1 MPWRPLPRIAFAVAV
16 FPFKASSPADLPLEL
31 GDELYIIEQGGL
43 AGEWYRGYLVAP
55 PSLLSGLT
63 SVRGQTL
70 EARVFSGIFPR
81 NCVEVREVL
90 DDPVA
95 DEKIS
100 SSDFKHGISSSKSP
114 NGDSAHMTNGIQHGK
129 TGRRHGSKKEYQ
141 PNGGSLTA
149 THNTQ
154 DSGIGSLPSR
164 SSSRRARNLDDSHGL
179 SRNLSHRSTRSL
191 RSQGS
196 VVRLSPVAGKERG
209 RPPAPVP
216 MLKIGDE
223 TPTSLSEPLVDEIA
237 SCLREWHSKYLH
249 ELLLSRRYSVLE
261 QLAGL
266 VRQLDISRR
275 QLLHDILTGE
285 ELERKRE
292 QTVWSLVHGNRLLGG
307 EVIVRDPK
315 RAGRLLTNEDSA
327 VEMSK
332 LQSTMSLLD
341 QPPVSQLESTDLHH
355 LLFELKRFADCD
367 LNKSNF
373 TIYICSSVK
382 NEKPKAL
389 TESMIITISPEG
401 PDHGTTPGRYKTLFS
416 NLNSIDA
423 RLVPGSETNLYLV
436 IKVHADQ
443 TVDLTPQD
451 SPRMER
457 IMDAGSSP
465 AMSRE
470 SLTPAAASMK
480 RGRQSLMWAQ
490 KQLGSTR
497 RRVAPDLQGSRAN
510 RSGNSLATS
519 QETSRP
525 NTSQTAGFPPKQGVR
540 QLVAIGVFDIRK
552 LMAQGSSEER
562 RLTLWSPAMNEAA
575 FHGSTTETDQL
586 LARFMPSA
594 NGRYMQSSS
603 IGYVDVALQ
612 SFSCPDS
619 EELIMKTP
627 TLLHGILQTP
637 KLGFSDP
644 PNKARS
650 DIYLTLSKAYLPVNA
665 LLSHPE
671 SGPVPLPSGID
682 YSNIQLTLEVRRKG
696 GERIERCIYPYSD
709 GPGIT
714 AWRTTAVERGASWD
728 EVVKLVLPEGVV
740 PEAHLI
746 MSVANAPGFPFAL
759 CWFPLWDQD
768 AFIRDGPHQPLL
780 YLYDKVTTSLDK
792 GRGAYMA
799 LPWNSRARD
808 DTTRDEMFTGP
819 VATLQVQTYLC
830 STVLSQ
836 DRVLV
841 GLLKWRDQP
850 EEQLL
855 GLLRQFTFVPET
867 DIVKLVDDLLD
878 AFFAIL
884 VSNAGKDEYEDLV
897 FNALVTVLGIIHDR
911 RFNLGP
917 LIDRYTEAK
926 FDYPFATP
934 CLIRSYLRLLARP
947 ADPQNS
953 RRLHATFKVGRQMLK
968 FITTARAK
976 QKIKEDSI
984 GVSNDLSFRR
994 EYRSIF
1000 TALESVMRD
1009 ASPILVGSKTL
1020 IVQHLHSWLPSGDD
1034 TFSEDEVYQIVSS
1047 FMSSCSE
1054 VQGKLIIYKLLLVLH
1069 LSKRTTFT
1077 RSAVQGRI
1085 ATSTEAWIEPYWGIR
1100 ESSHSQWRDQVRI
1113 CCSIVSAQS
1122 EEFGAPVPRFFP
1134 KIVESYQILLAQ
1146 SHGRNRTGGLK
1157 LLFPSSYPF
1166 PTRPISGA
1174 DDFDEPLIELAALLS
1189 QCSGSGLIQ
1198 ALDGLGA
1205 ARIHVIS
1212 AALDTLSS
1220 ILGGDAFPSRWLSLH
1235 VYHHRAALHVL
1246 ETLYD
1251 TMAARFLPSPDDA
1264 DDFSTGLWSSFF
1276 TTLLTLVGSKT
1287 LALETFSEQKRRAV
1301 WKIAGDVRKQGA
1313 NLLKRS
1319 WEAIGWEAGPDDQ
1332 QRYGMPRIGGFQVQ
1346 YVPSL
1351 VAPVVE
1357 LCLSVH
1363 EGLRSTAVRILQSM
1377 IVSEW
1382 TLSEDLSVIEAEVI
1396 DCLDKTSKSKGI
1408 GETTSQKIFVNELR
1422 DHFEGLARLPGDGLW
1437 PAIESLVAT
1446 VDELVGLLAA
1456 VHGPEITE
1464 PVRIMHTLELMDYL
1478 RDMRKEAIFVRYVH
1492 QLADVQSNLQNHT
1505 EAGLALRLH
1514 ASLYRWAP
1522 ETVAA
1527 ISDPAFPEQASF
1539 ERKET
1544 LYFEMIKH
1552 FEEGAAW
1559 DCALACYKELAE
1571 QYEHQQYDFVKLART
1586 QHSMARIYESI
1597 AKGERPSP
1605 RYFRVAY
1612 RGLGFPNHLREK
1624 EFIFQGEP
1632 RERQAAFADRVR
1644 LQHPTAQVA
1653 PPGDVDDLEGQFL
1666 QIHAVTPYQD
1676 LEHPLY
1682 QLSRV
1687 PQSVREHLLQSQPN
1701 RFAVTSR
1708 RHSPATGVQDQWI
1721 EKTVYSTLDAF
1732 PTILGKSE
1740 VVAVEVIQLS
1750 PMQTAVERTTRK
1762 TSELGTLHRRI
1773 SDGDESAVANL
1784 TESIKTSVDPTS
1796 LASVAQYRQLLPS
1809 APMATEDDESL
1820 TEEAPLEPTQN
1831 ALKQALLDHVLTLRH
1846 CLALYTY
1853 PARSHL
1859 HASLSESLHSTF
1871 APELALLAPPTAM
1884 PSPPPASYRPQSSS
1898 LPPSRG
1904 FSSDLPVLSPL
1915 TNGIT
1920 ALPQPRVSENED
1932 PPMARTRSRLSLG
1945 FLKTSSKSNGSIDP
1959 EASASASTMTPDE
1972 DPLPTASRP
1981 TGKNSSGPKP
1991 MSENQHPQRLG
2002 SVTMKSQSQSSA
2014 TEESERPMTAQ
2025 SDRSGRMRKRLSML
2039 GIGKGR
2045 VKSRSGGRNAVEAV
2059 DEE

>member
-1 MPWRPLPRIAFAVAV
+1 MPWRPLPRIAFAVAIY
-16 FPFKASSPADLPLEL
+16 PFLASSPADLPLEL
-31 GDELYIIEQGGL
+31 GDELYIIEQGGV

-90 DDPVA
+90 DDPIA
-95 DEKIS
+95 DEQVP
-100 SSDFKHGISSSKSP
+100 SSDFEHGISTSKLP
-114 NGDSAHMTNGIQHGK
+114 NGDSAHTTNAFQHRRSV
-129 TGRRHGSKKEYQ
+129 RRHGSKKGYP
-141 PNGGSLTA
+141 PNGGSVAA
-149 THNTQ
+149 TDSAQ

-164 SSSRRARNLDDSHGL
+164 SPSRRARNLDDSQGL
-179 SRNLSHRSTRSL
+179 SRNLSHRSIRSL

-196 VVRLSPVAGKERG
+196 VVRLSPIAGG
-209 RPPAPVP
+209 AQDRPPAPVP

-266 VRQLDISRR
+266 VRQLDVSRR
-275 QLLHDILTGE
+275 QLLHGILTGK

-292 QTVWSLVHGNRLLGG
+292 QTVWSLVRGNRLLGG

-332 LQSTMSLLD
+332 LQSTMSLLE
-341 QPPVSQLESTDLHH
+341 QPPVSQLESTNLHH
-355 LLFELKRFADCD
+355 LMFELKGFADCNLNEPD
-367 LNKSNF
+367 L
-373 TIYICSSVK
+373 TIYICSSAK
-382 NEKPKAL
+382 NERPKAI
-389 TESMIITISPEG
+389 TESMVISIFSGDSEQ
-401 PDHGTTPGRYKTLFS
+401 GTTPGRYKTLFS
-416 NLNSIDA
+416 NLNSLDTGQA
-423 RLVPGSETNLYLV
+423 PGSETNLYLV

-443 TVDLTPQD
+443 KFDLTSQV
-451 SPRMER
+451 SQRMEST
-457 IMDAGSSP
+457 MDAGSSP

-470 SLTPAAASMK
+470 SLTPAAASMR

-497 RRVAPDLQGSRAN
+497 RRVAPDLQGSRAD
-510 RSGNSLATS
+510 RSGNLLATS

-525 NTSQTAGFPPKQGVR
+525 NTSQTLGYLPQQGAQSVR
-540 QLVAIGVFDIRK
+540 RLVAVGFLDIRK
-552 LMAQGSSEER
+552 LMAQESSEER
-562 RLTLWSPAMNEAA
+562 RLTLWSPAVDEAA
-575 FHGSTTETDQL
+575 SHGSTTETDQL

-594 NGRYMQSSS
+594 NRRYVQSSS
-603 IGYVDVALQ
+603 IQYVDVTLQ

-627 TLLHGILQTP
+627 TLLQGILQTP
-637 KLGFSDP
+637 SLGFSDA
-644 PNKARS
+644 PNKPRS
-650 DIYLTLSKAYLPVNA
+650 DIYLTLSEAYLPVKA

-671 SGPVPLPSGID
+671 SGPVPLLSDID
-682 YSNIQLTLEVRRKG
+682 YSNIQLTLEVRRKS
-696 GERIERCIYPYSD
+696 GERIEHCIYPYSD
-709 GPGIT
+709 GAGIT
-714 AWRTTAVERGASWD
+714 AWRTTAVDRGASWD
-728 EVVKLVLPEGVV
+728 QVVKLALPEEDVH
-740 PEAHLI
+740 EAHLI

-759 CWFPLWDQD
+759 CWIPLWDQD
-768 AFIRDGPHQPLL
+768 AFIRDGSHQPLL
-780 YLYDKVTTSLDK
+780 YLYDKVTSSSDK

-808 DTTRDEMFTGP
+808 DTTKDEMFTGP
-819 VATLQVQTYLC
+819 VATLQIQTYLC
-830 STVLSQ
+830 STVISQ
-836 DRVLV
+836 DRVLA
-841 GLLKWRDQP
+841 GLLRWRDQP

-867 DIVKLVDDLLD
+867 DIVKLVNDLFD
-878 AFFAIL
+878 ALFAIL

-897 FNALVTVLGIIHDR
+897 FNALVTILGIVHDR

-976 QKIKEDSI
+976 QKMKENSI

-1000 TALESVMRD
+1000 TAFESVMRD
-1009 ASPILVGSKTL
+1009 TSPILVGSKTL

-1054 VQGKLIIYKLLLVLH
+1054 VQGKLILYKLLLVLH

-1077 RSAVQGRI
+1077 QSAVQGRV
-1085 ATSTEAWIEPYWGIR
+1085 AVSTEAWIEPYWGIR

-1122 EEFGAPVPRFFP
+1122 EEFGAPVPRFFS
-1134 KIVESYQILLAQ
+1134 KIVESYQTVLAK
-1146 SHGRNRTGGLK
+1146 SHGHKRTGGLE

-1166 PTRPISGA
+1166 PTRPVFAA
-1174 DDFDEPLIELAALLS
+1174 DDFDESLIELGALLCH
-1189 QCSGSGLIQ
+1189 CSGSSLSQ
-1198 ALDGLGA
+1198 ALDDLGA
-1205 ARIHVIS
+1205 ARIYVIS

-1220 ILGGDAFPSRWLSLH
+1220 ILGGDAFPNRWLSLH
-1235 VYHHRAALHVL
+1235 VYHHHAALHVL
-1246 ETLYD
+1246 ETLHE
-1251 TMAARFLPSPDDA
+1251 TMAASFLPSPDDA
-1264 DDFSTGLWSSFF
+1264 DDFNTGLWSKFF
-1276 TTLLTLVGSKT
+1276 ITLLTLVGSKT
-1287 LALETFSEQKRRAV
+1287 LALETFSEQKRRGV
-1301 WKIAGDVRKQGA
+1301 WKIAGDVREQGA
-1313 NLLKRS
+1313 NLLKQS
-1319 WEAIGWEAGPDDQ
+1319 WKAIGWEAAPDDQ
-1332 QRYGMPRIGGFQVQ
+1332 QRYGVLRIGGFQVQ

-1351 VAPVVE
+1351 VGPIVE

-1363 EGLRSTAVRILQSM
+1363 EGLRRTAVRILQTM

-1396 DCLDKTSKSKGI
+1396 DCLDNTFKSKGI
-1408 GETTSQKIFVNELR
+1408 GENISQKIFVNELL

-1437 PAIESLVAT
+1437 QAIKSLVST
-1446 VDELVGLLAA
+1446 VDELLDLLAA
-1456 VHGPEITE
+1456 VHSPEITE
-1464 PVRIMHTLELMDYL
+1464 PVRIMHTLQLMDYL
-1478 RDMRKEAIFVRYVH
+1478 RDMRKEAIYIRYVH
-1492 QLADVQSNLQNHT
+1492 QLADVQNTLQNYT

-1514 ASLYRWAP
+1514 ASLYQWVP

-1539 ERKET
+1539 ERKEQ

-1559 DCALACYKELAE
+1559 DCALTSYKELAE
-1571 QYEHQQYDFVKLART
+1571 QYEHHQYDFAKLART
-1586 QHSMARIYESI
+1586 QHSMARNYESI
-1597 AKGERPSP
+1597 AKGERQSP
-1605 RYFRVAY
+1605 RYFRVVY
-1612 RGLGFPNHLREK
+1612 RGLGFPNSLRDK
-1624 EFIFQGEP
+1624 EFIFQGEST
-1632 RERQAAFADRVR
+1632 EKQAEFADRVR
-1644 LQHPTAQVA
+1644 LQHPAAQVA
-1653 PPGDVDDLEGQFL
+1653 PPGDVDNLEGQFL
-1666 QIHAVTPYQD
+1666 QISAVTPYRD

-1682 QLSRV
+1682 QLSKV
-1687 PQSVREHLLQSQPN
+1687 PQSVREHILQSQPN
-1701 RFAVTSR
+1701 RFVVTSR

-1721 EKTVYSTLDAF
+1721 EKTVYSTVDAF

-1740 VVAVEVIQLS
+1740 IVSVDVIQLS
-1750 PMQTAVERTTRK
+1750 PLQTAVERTTRK
-1762 TSELGTLHRRI
+1762 TSELAALQRRI
-1773 SDGDESAVANL
+1773 SDGDESAFANL
-1784 TESIKTSVDPTS
+1784 TESIKTSVDPIS

-1809 APMATEDDESL
+1809 SPELIEDDESL
-1820 TEEAPLEPTQN
+1820 AEVAPLEPMHN
-1831 ALKQALLDHVLTLRH
+1831 ALKQALLDHVSTLRH

-1853 PARSHL
+1853 PPHINL
-1859 HASLSESLHSTF
+1859 QASLSDSLQSTF
-1871 APELALLAPPTAM
+1871 APELALLAPPAVM
-1884 PSPPPASYRPQSSS
+1884 PSPPPTSYRPQSSS

-1904 FSSDLPVLSPL
+1904 FSSDLPILNPL

-1920 ALPQPRVSENED
+1920 ALPQPGVSDNEG
-1932 PPMARTRSRLSLG
+1932 PPITRTRSRLSLS
-1945 FLKTSSKSNGSIDP
+1945 FLKAPSKSNGSINP
-1959 EASASASTMTPDE
+1959 EASASTLSPDE
-1972 DPLPTASRP
+1972 DSLSSASRP
-1981 TGKNSSGPKP
+1981 TGKNGSSKHIA
-1991 MSENQHPQRLG
+1991 ENQYPQKPGLG
-2002 SVTMKSQSQSSA
+2002 RMKSQSSA

-2025 SDRSGRMRKRLSML
+2025 SGRSGRMKKRLSML
-2039 GIGKGR
+2039 GIGKGS
-2045 VKSRSGGRNAVEAV
+2045 VKSRSGGRNAVEV
-2059 DEE
+2059 VEE